1 MMASFVTAFM
11 LKMLSEGVGRW
22 SENCYL
28 TGRAWCAAIGTS
40 LIVAANVSLAV
51 RVVVESDV
59 YALAGIMV
67 AVFVTTF
74 AGCKHLRRSS

>member
-1 MMASFVTAFM
+1 MMISFVTAFV
-11 LKMLSEGVGRW
+11 LKLFSEGVGRW
-22 SENCYL
+22 AENCYL
-28 TGRAWCAAIGTS
+28 TGRAWCAACGTS
-40 LIVAANVSLAV
+40 LIVAANVLLAV

-59 YALAGIMV
+59 YALAGIMA